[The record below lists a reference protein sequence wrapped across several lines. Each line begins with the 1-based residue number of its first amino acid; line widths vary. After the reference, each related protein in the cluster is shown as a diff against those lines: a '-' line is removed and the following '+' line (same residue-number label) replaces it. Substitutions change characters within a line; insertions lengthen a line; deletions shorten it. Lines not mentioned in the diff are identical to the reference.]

1 VARRPA
7 SARFT
12 WLTGVHRLLQRGDRR
27 APDAAR
33 FRSLVVLYKASGDY
47 RKLADSTKRNWS
59 RWLDRISDHFGTLR
73 VAQFDRPD
81 KIRPVIRRWRN
92 QWADKPRS
100 ADYAMQVL
108 SRVLSHAV
116 DPLGRIAGNPCKGIK
131 QLYSADRSE
140 IIWLAADITHLKA
153 TCSADV
159 GFAVAGSPEGGT
171 GRRFFTKDHRADLTI
186 QSVPNHGN
194 ASPAEF
200 LQKRRPPPGIQY
212 KRVTPRFF
220 AVSSIRNGR
229 TWYNRCNRADGYMH
243 CVLINYPAAEDRQW
257 DAIVTRISLSLAE

>member
-200 LQKRRPPPGIQY
+200 LQKRRPPPRHSIQAGDST
-212 KRVTPRFF
+212 VL
-220 AVSSIRNGR
+220 
-229 TWYNRCNRADGYMH
+229 RCFQHSKWPNL
-243 CVLINYPAAEDRQW
+243 VQ
-257 DAIVTRISLSLAE
+257 SL